1 MWYVYILSNRAH
13 KLYVGSTDDIVRRYR
28 EHVERRFRDS
38 FTARYTYNRLVYC
51 EVSSSQA
58 DARAREEQ
66 IKGWSH
72 SKKVALIQAENPNWY
87 DLARRWHRLLCL
99 D

>member
-1 MWYVYILSNRAH
+1 M
-13 KLYVGSTDDIVRRYR
+13 
-28 EHVERRFRDS
+28 ERRFRDS

-51 EVSSSQA
+51 EVSSSKA

-72 SKKVALIQAENPNWY
+72 SKKVALIQAENPNW
-87 DLARRWHRLLCL
+87 
-99 D
+99 